1 MKCPELLRALNEYIE
16 GEIDPA
22 VCEELEKHLAGC
34 NPCKVVIDNI
44 RKTISLY
51 KNDKVYELPLDFKQ
65 RLHQA
70 LKDKWKKEGNPPS
83 DKLSGQE
90 R

>member
-1 MKCPELLRALNEYIE
+1 MKCHELLKMLNEYVD
-16 GEIDPA
+16 GDIDPA
-22 VCEELEKHLAGC
+22 VCRELEKHLAGC

-51 KNDKVYELPLDFKQ
+51 KNDKVYELPAHFRKH
-65 RLHQA
+65 LHKA
-70 LKDKWKKEGNPPS
+70 LQDKWKKRAKPPYRAHPGE
-83 DKLSGQE
+83 D

>member
-1 MKCPELLRALNEYIE
+1 MKCHELLKVLNEYVE
-16 GEIDPA
+16 GDIDPA
-22 VCEELEKHLAGC
+22 VCQEMEKHLAGC
-34 NPCKVVIDNI
+34 NPCRVVIDNI

-51 KNDKVYELPLDFKQ
+51 KNDQVYEIPSDFRQ

-70 LKDKWKKEGNPPS
+70 LQDKWKKQRKSPP
-83 DKLSGQE
+83 DKSSGEE

>member
-1 MKCPELLRALNEYIE
+1 MKCQELLKMLNEYVE
-16 GEIDPA
+16 GDIDPA
-22 VCEELEKHLAGC
+22 VCRDLEKHLAGC

-51 KNDKVYELPLDFKQ
+51 KNDEAYELPVDFKQ

-70 LKDKWKKEGNPPS
+70 LRDKWRQQHKPPT
-83 DKLSGQE
+83 DEPSGRQD
-90 R
+90 